1 MPRTVL
7 AYEAPDVSALART
20 LHNGLAGLD
29 RPPGHVE
36 LLNLLARG
44 AGFRN
49 FQHMRADAQAR
60 QRLETPPPVAPT
72 PVADH
77 ARCEKA
83 LRLFD
88 PEGRLARWPKKR
100 NQQILCLWMLWS
112 RLPSGETFHER
123 RMNELLNAE
132 HLFGDHA
139 LLRRELVELGLFR
152 RTPDGREYSRVER
165 APPPEMAKLAA
176 LLRQRRHLAAA

>member
-1 MPRTVL
+1 MPRLHL
-7 AYEAPDVSALART
+7 AYEAPDISALART
-20 LHNGLAGLD
+20 LHEGIAALD
-29 RPPGHVE
+29 RAPGHVE

-49 FQHMRADAQAR
+49 FQHLRSDAQAR
-60 QRLETPPPVAPT
+60 GRLSAPPPEPA

-88 PEGRLARWPKKR
+88 VRGRLVRWPKKR
-100 NQQILCLWMLWS
+100 NQQILCLWLLWS
-112 RLPSGETFHER
+112 RLPSGEVFAER

-139 LLRRELVELGLFR
+139 LLRREMVEFGLFR
-152 RTPDGREYSRVER
+152 RTPDGREYARIER
-165 APPPEMAKLAA
+165 EPPPEMAKLAA
-176 LLRQRRHLAAA
+176 LLRQRRIAASA

>member
-1 MPRTVL
+1 MPRRHL
-7 AYEAPDVSALART
+7 AFEAPDISALART
-20 LHNGLAGLD
+20 LHQGLAALD

-44 AGFRN
+44 AGYRN
-49 FQHMRADAQAR
+49 FQHLRADAQAR
-60 QRLETPPPVAPT
+60 GRLQAGPPAP
-72 PVADH
+72 PAVADH

-88 PEGRLARWPKKR
+88 PQGRLVRWPKKR
-100 NQQILCLWMLWS
+100 NQQVLCLWLLWS
-112 RLPSGETFHER
+112 RMPSGESFPER

-139 LLRRELVELGLFR
+139 LLRREMVESGLFR
-152 RTPDGREYSRVER
+152 RTPDGREYTRIER
-165 APPPEMAKLAA
+165 EPPPEMAELAG
-176 LLRQRRHLAAA
+176 LLRQRRPAGD